1 MHVLDT
7 KIDSSHSQE
16 PLGRNPHLK
25 LWPESPAIV
34 IFPSLHKETQKNL
47 EFPGLY
53 PEFPD
58 FSCPDYPDTYPE
70 YPGTHRT
77 HLTFSYLIA
86 FHLPKSNT
94 HMYYMSRLFYHGFVM
109 LKHALSYHLH
119 IITIIRGISIYQA
132 SLHSC
137 RDRNAGA
144 SGG

>member
-34 IFPSLHKETQKNL
+34 IFPSLHKETQKNP

-77 HLTFSYLIA
+77 HPTFSYLIA
-86 FHLPKSNT
+86 LHLLKSNT
-94 HMYYMSRLFYHGFVM
+94 HMYYMSRLFYHGFCNVKAC
-109 LKHALSYHLH
+109 LVISFAYHYNHSWHIYLSSIIALV
-119 IITIIRGISIYQA
+119 
-132 SLHSC
+132 
-137 RDRNAGA
+137 
-144 SGG
+144 